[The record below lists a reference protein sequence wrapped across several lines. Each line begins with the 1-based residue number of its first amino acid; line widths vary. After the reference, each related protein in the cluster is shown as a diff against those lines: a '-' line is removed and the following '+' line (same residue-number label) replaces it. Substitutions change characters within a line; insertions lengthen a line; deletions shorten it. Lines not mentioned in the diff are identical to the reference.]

1 MSDFEYQLIDT
12 EKKIEILDK
21 QLFELEV
28 QRFSLEMSEPN
39 RLSSDT
45 QQYTQWQSAM
55 MGYDQGIEKL
65 RKAKLR
71 LENG

>member
-21 QLFELEV
+21 QLFELDV

-65 RKAKLR
+65 RKAKLK